1 MFCGGLTCASACYL
15 QNALWRKQMGSRVQ
29 NLQFLSDE
37 TVRGLLESLQLQE
50 VLEQQQKRLL
60 DNQERISQQGQ
71 EVCPRL
77 LTYLHPLIFSIV
89 HS

>member
-1 MFCGGLTCASACYL
+1 
-15 QNALWRKQMGSRVQ
+15 MGSRVH
-29 NLQFLSDE
+29 NLQSLSDK
-37 TVRGLLESLQLQE
+37 TVRGLLESLQLHE

-60 DNQERISQQGQ
+60 DNQERILQQGQ

-77 LTYLHPLIFSIV
+77 LTYLHPFIFSTV